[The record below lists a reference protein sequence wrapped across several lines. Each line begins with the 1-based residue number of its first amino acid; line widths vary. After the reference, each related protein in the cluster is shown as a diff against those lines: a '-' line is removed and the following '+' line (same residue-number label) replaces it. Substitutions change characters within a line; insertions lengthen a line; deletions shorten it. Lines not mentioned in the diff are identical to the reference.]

1 MQKGMPKDHGFWREK
16 HRVHFGAGDS
26 APSFRHYSQRDQILK
41 LLLGMRR
48 KVARA
53 TGRCASAAALRL
65 GGYIAWRVGYEPNR
79 HRPNRKECAM
89 KLTSAQVERT
99 LTQFKGEVIPDNHP
113 VVPQLEQL
121 VRRAHVLPRRSR
133 TQHRRAVRD
142 E

>member
-1 MQKGMPKDHGFWREK
+1 MTCKKACQRITDFGERNI
-16 HRVHFGAGDS
+16 FGAGDN
-26 APSFRHYSQRDQILK
+26 APSFRHYQILK